1 MPPPHPVDSFV
12 CMLDPQG
19 VALCRGEWRY
29 VEAWPWRKCVAAGAG
44 FEVSDVQARSSMAHL
59 LFLLSVNPDIE
70 LLVPSPAPCLSAC
83 HHVSCTM
90 TVRDRTSKL

>member
-1 MPPPHPVDSFV
+1 MPPLHPVDSFV

-29 VEAWPWRKCVAAGAG
+29 LEAWPWRKCVAAGAG

-70 LLVPSPAPCLSAC
+70 LGSFSSTMSVCLPPCFL
-83 HHVSCTM
+83 HHDSEGPN
-90 TVRDRTSKL
+90 L